1 MIIKSYELK
10 LEKIEKFNFFLLYGK
25 NEGFQNEVVK
35 EKFIN
40 NFKGQIIK
48 YEENEFI
55 NNFDNTLSEL
65 LNLTLFGDKKLLIIS
80 RVSDKIFKYIGIL
93 LDKVIKD
100 TKIILKTGILEKKS
114 KLRNL
119 FEKNK
124 DLVITPFYQDDIR
137 SLMPIISEFLNKNKI
152 KLSRE
157 SINLLID
164 RSSGD
169 RNNLKIELDK
179 IFYYSLS
186 NKKIDFINVEKLTN
200 LSENYAVGELADH
213 YLSKNTRKVAQILNE
228 NNYSDD
234 DCILIIRTILSKS
247 KRLLGI
253 IENYNDK
260 NNIDE
265 AISIA
270 KPPVFWKDKEYIKK
284 QVANWREDDLKKKIY
299 EINEIEYLIKT
310 NSKNTL
316 NLVSDFIVNY

>member
-25 NEGFQNEVVK
+25 NEGFQNEVVR

-55 NNFDNTLSEL
+55 NNFDNTSSEL
-65 LNLTLFGDKKLLIIS
+65 LNLSLFGDKKLLIIS
-80 RVSDKIFKYIGIL
+80 RASDKIFKYIEIL

-100 TKIILKTGILEKKS
+100 TKIVLKTGILEKKS

-124 DLVITPFYQDDIR
+124 DLVITPFYQDDAR
-137 SLMPIISEFLNKNKI
+137 SLMPIISEFLNENKI

-213 YLSKNTRKVAQILNE
+213 YLSKNTKKVSRILNE

-253 IENYNDK
+253 IERYNDK

-270 KPPVFWKDKEYIKK
+270 KPPIFWKDKENIKK
-284 QVANWREDDLKKKIY
+284 QVTNWREDDLKKKIY

>member
-124 DLVITPFYQDDIR
+124 DLVITPFYQDDVR

>member
-1 MIIKSYELK
+1 
-10 LEKIEKFNFFLLYGK
+10 
-25 NEGFQNEVVK
+25 
-35 EKFIN
+35 
-40 NFKGQIIK
+40 
-48 YEENEFI
+48 
-55 NNFDNTLSEL
+55 
-65 LNLTLFGDKKLLIIS
+65 
-80 RVSDKIFKYIGIL
+80 
-93 LDKVIKD
+93 
-100 TKIILKTGILEKKS
+100 
-114 KLRNL
+114 
-119 FEKNK
+119 
-124 DLVITPFYQDDIR
+124 
-137 SLMPIISEFLNKNKI
+137 
-152 KLSRE
+152 
-157 SINLLID
+157 INLLID

-284 QVANWREDDLKKKIY
+284 QVANWREGDLKKKIY